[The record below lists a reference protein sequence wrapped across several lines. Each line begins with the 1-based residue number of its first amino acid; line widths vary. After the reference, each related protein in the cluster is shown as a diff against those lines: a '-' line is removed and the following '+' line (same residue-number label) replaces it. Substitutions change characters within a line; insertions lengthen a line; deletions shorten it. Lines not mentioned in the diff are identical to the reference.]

1 MQGSCD
7 RILQGSYVRIIKDPV
22 TGLWRILATIFTGSC
37 TYPRIFWDPCT
48 CILAGS
54 CRILATIPTA
64 SCTIPGPSRILAT
77 VLTGSCRISGS
88 SRILVHVCL
97 QDPAESQDPQGFLQL
112 SLQHP
117 AQSQDLLGSL
127 HMYPC
132 RILKDPCNYSYRIL
146 QNPRISKDPCT
157 CILVGSSRI
166 LATILTASC
175 TIPGSSRIL
184 AHVSLQDP
192 QGSLQLFLQDPAEFQ
207 DLLGSLY
214 MFAYRILQNPRIL
227 EGPCDYLLGS
237 YRNLESL
244 ENIFEDCGKLPHR

>member
-1 MQGSCD
+1 MEDPCNYLYRILHISQDLLGSLHMYPC
-7 RILQGSYVRIIKDPV
+7 RILQDPCNYPYS
-22 TGLWRILATIFTGSC
+22 ILHN
-37 TYPRIFWDPCT
+37 PRTFQDHCT

-54 CRILATIPTA
+54 CRI
-64 SCTIPGPSRILAT
+64 PGSSRILAT

-184 AHVSLQDP
+184 AGSSRILATILTGSCRIPGSSRILVHVC
-192 QGSLQLFLQDPAEFQ
+192 LQDPAESQ
-207 DLLGSLY
+207 D
-214 MFAYRILQNPRIL
+214 P
-227 EGPCDYLLGS
+227 
-237 YRNLESL
+237 
-244 ENIFEDCGKLPHR
+244 

>member
-1 MQGSCD
+1 
-7 RILQGSYVRIIKDPV
+7 
-22 TGLWRILATIFTGSC
+22 
-37 TYPRIFWDPCT
+37 
-48 CILAGS
+48 
-54 CRILATIPTA
+54 
-64 SCTIPGPSRILAT
+64 
-77 VLTGSCRISGS
+77 
-88 SRILVHVCL
+88 
-97 QDPAESQDPQGFLQL
+97 
-112 SLQHP
+112 
-117 AQSQDLLGSL
+117 
-127 HMYPC
+127 MYPC

-244 ENIFEDCGKLPHR
+244 ENIFEDCGKLPHRWFLPFLNTFWYTDHSLPITVVKGELYPKNDLFLNES